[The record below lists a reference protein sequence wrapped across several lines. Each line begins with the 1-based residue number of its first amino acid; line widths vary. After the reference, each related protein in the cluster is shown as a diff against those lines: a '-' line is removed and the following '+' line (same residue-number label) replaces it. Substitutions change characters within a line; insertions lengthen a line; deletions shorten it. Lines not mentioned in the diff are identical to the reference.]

1 MGTVLSQILSKTR
14 TQDKTPSSSNSA
26 VTMLLATV
34 TVLAVVA
41 SSVSA
46 MDMEYKQKQIPHYL
60 PFAFPLSNGTA
71 STCQTLCKMSP
82 DCQYFVFMEYG
93 EDLGT
98 CHFGKRPITS
108 AISDAWGFFSGTP
121 DGPILPNTLV
131 LADIEA
137 ILFMDGSSGA
147 EQCYRICLETENCHH
162 WYFTTITT
170 STTNGANPEVTELE
184 EYDWCYL
191 DSRTDIRGNMMIT
204 IHGDGGDRNTPP
216 AEDTTPDYPSDT
228 TEEHYDDPSVLE
240 YDTAA
245 DEETAARAGA
255 KKTQK
260 QGPKKKPSK
269 PSNPATKLT
278 QNLF

>member
-1 MGTVLSQILSKTR
+1 
-14 TQDKTPSSSNSA
+14 
-26 VTMLLATV
+26 MLLATV

-60 PFAFPLSNGTA
+60 PFAFPLHNATA

-137 ILFMDGSSGA
+137 ILFMDGISGA

-170 STTNGANPEVTELE
+170 ELE
-184 EYDWCYL
+184 AYDWCYL
-191 DSRTDIRGNMMIT
+191 DSRTDIRGNMMLT
-204 IHGDGGDRNTPP
+204 ISGDGGDRNTPP
-216 AEDTTPDYPSDT
+216 AEDTTPDYPWDT
-228 TEEHYDDPSVLE
+228 TGEHYDDPSVLE
-240 YDTAA
+240 YDTA
-245 DEETAARAGA
+245 DDKETAARAGA

-260 QGPKKKPSK
+260 QGPKKKPK

-278 QNLF
+278 QNLFRTKA